1 MSTKPVRLPRQSKG
15 KRPTFFSDP
24 GIDQLYS
31 IVLELSAELS
41 VALDRIDSLERLL
54 DSKQLISLSETE
66 NYRPSEAAEAERA
79 ERRDAYLARIFR
91 VLSYSDTEHDQAEKP
106 DE

>member
-1 MSTKPVRLPRQSKG
+1 MPAAKLPRQSKG

-41 VALDRIDSLERLL
+41 VALDRIDTLERLL
-54 DSKQLISLSETE
+54 DEKDLLPLAETVNYEPSEDVETE
-66 NYRPSEAAEAERA
+66 RSAK
-79 ERRDAYLARIFR
+79 RDAYLARIFR
-91 VLSYSDTEHDQAEKP
+91 VLRYEDRDTEQ
-106 DE
+106 

>member
-1 MSTKPVRLPRQSKG
+1 MSTDKVRLPRQSKG
-15 KRPTFFSDP
+15 KRPSFFSDP

-54 DSKQLISLSETE
+54 DEKDLVSLEESE
-66 NYRPSEAAEAERA
+66 NYRPNEEAEAARGA
-79 ERRDAYLARIFR
+79 RRDAFLARIFR
-91 VLSYSDTEHDQAEKP
+91 VLSYGDDNSQRSRQGD
-106 DE
+106 

>member
-1 MSTKPVRLPRQSKG
+1 MSSKPVRLPRQSKG

-54 DSKQLISLSETE
+54 DEKELIALSETE
-66 NYRPSEAAEAERA
+66 NYRPSEAADAERA
-79 ERRDAYLARIFR
+79 ARRDAYLARIFR
-91 VLSYSDTEHDQAEKP
+91 VLSYTDTDHDEAETSDE
-106 DE
+106 